1 MLTTHPTHHQT
12 APLPKTLITF
22 DVDGTLIKSVGTHAN
37 KFHKDAFA
45 HAFKVV
51 HDIDTNIDVIP
62 HHGSTDQL
70 VVEAVLKHHG
80 VPHDVV
86 WAKMSECTDAMLAY
100 AYGAAVAG
108 FAATGLEI
116 LPGVQ
121 ELLTALAA
129 REDVVVGLV
138 TGNLERIAWIKMK
151 ALGVEHLFTKPN
163 IGGFGSDRT
172 DRGELVHIARQR
184 CIEKLGFEVSR
195 AVHVG
200 DTPNDVKAAEHGT
213 SIFYYFRMGNSI
225 DVVFFFQLLQGA
237 LSRWR

>member
-1 MLTTHPTHHQT
+1 LLTTHPTHHQA

-86 WAKMSECTDAMLAY
+86 WA
-100 AYGAAVAG
+100 
-108 FAATGLEI
+108 
-116 LPGVQ
+116 
-121 ELLTALAA
+121 
-129 REDVVVGLV
+129 EDV
-138 TGNLERIAWIKMK
+138 
-151 ALGVEHLFTKPN
+151 GVHRRHARVRVRRRRRGDSPRR
-163 IGGFGSDRT
+163 GSRSY
-172 DRGELVHIARQR
+172 RGCKNSSPPSRR
-184 CIEKLGFEVSR
+184 EK
-195 AVHVG
+195 
-200 DTPNDVKAAEHGT
+200 T
-213 SIFYYFRMGNSI
+213 SSS
-225 DVVFFFQLLQGA
+225 A
-237 LSRWR
+237 